1 MRSVTDDCS
10 DRQQNKLL
18 IIPRVFIFVHGQ
30 SPGSLLLHLT
40 LLFIQIWA
48 VFQGAVHPGCEAD
61 HSPPS
66 SVVVNNAWSHTSTL
80 PYARMAKR

>member
-1 MRSVTDDCS
+1 MIQLPVKTINFSIHRSVHTGSRDNTASCS
-10 DRQQNKLL
+10 KGNGRAFAGDKETG
-18 IIPRVFIFVHGQ
+18 HK
-30 SPGSLLLHLT
+30 
-40 LLFIQIWA
+40 
-48 VFQGAVHPGCEAD
+48 AD